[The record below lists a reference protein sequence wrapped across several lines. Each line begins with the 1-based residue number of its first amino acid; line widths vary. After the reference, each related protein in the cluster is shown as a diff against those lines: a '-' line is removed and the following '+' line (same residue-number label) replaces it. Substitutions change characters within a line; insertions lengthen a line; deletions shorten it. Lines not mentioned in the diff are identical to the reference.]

1 MSGVGKRRG
10 EGRERE
16 RGERTY
22 LLSSNIFEDWEKTF
36 KVSKDSYIAPEKQR
50 MSHY

>member
-22 LLSSNIFEDWEKTF
+22 LLSSNIFEDHILLKGVIF
-36 KVSKDSYIAPEKQR
+36 
-50 MSHY
+50 